1 MEKMD
6 SRRYSLAM
14 AEYRIG
20 HGYDIHR
27 LQSGGRLMMGMV
39 CVSEQMSAIAH
50 SDGDVVVHAI
60 VDAIL
65 GALAKG
71 DIGEIFPNTHARWK
85 NAASNIFLEE
95 VWKEALTGGWSLAN
109 LDVTI
114 LAERPRLKE
123 FKQKMREN
131 LTSILDAE
139 LDQINVKA
147 GTNEGC
153 DAIGKGEAVAC
164 HAVVMLVRSIQFN
177 AS

>member
-6 SRRYSLAM
+6 RRRYSLAM

-27 LQSGGRLMMGMV
+27 LQPGGKLMLGIV
-39 CVSEQMSAIAH
+39 CVSEEMSAIAH
-50 SDGDVVVHAI
+50 SDGDVVVHAV

-65 GALAKG
+65 GAIAKG
-71 DIGEIFPNTHARWK
+71 DIGEIFPNTDSKWK
-85 NAASNIFLEE
+85 GAASRVFLEE
-95 VWKEALTGGWSLAN
+95 VWKEALEGGWSLAN

-114 LAERPRLKE
+114 LAEKPKLKE
-123 FKQKMREN
+123 FKKKMREN
-131 LTSILDAE
+131 LADVLDAE

-153 DAIGKGEAVAC
+153 DAIGRGDAVAC
-164 HAVVMLVRSIQFN
+164 HAVVMLGRE
-177 AS
+177 